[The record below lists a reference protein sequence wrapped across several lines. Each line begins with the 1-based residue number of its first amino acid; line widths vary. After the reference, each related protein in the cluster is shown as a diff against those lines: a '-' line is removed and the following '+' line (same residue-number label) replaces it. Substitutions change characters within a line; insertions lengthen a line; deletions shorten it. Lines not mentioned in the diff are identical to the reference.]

1 MSALEGVKDFS
12 ALEKRLAEQNHEQDS
27 QDNAE
32 DETAAVP
39 LAPGEQD
46 NPAAECSPKR
56 QGQLEPTV
64 LYTCTVEAVARTH
77 KDLVDA
83 TKRESW
89 KSEWLNKYSAGQLKT
104 AQDADKAIAL
114 MLMSLQGR
122 FDYFMPPLADRE
134 TAVEMPATGGIGAT
148 YDLHSLNSDLP
159 LLPRFSPPQ
168 VQAALSERLK
178 HELEAQSVIG
188 KNRWLVLAE
197 DPEPGTPAHEA
208 GLKAGDEIV
217 EIDGQS
223 LDGRTLRDAV
233 ALTGGSPGSPIQLT
247 LLTAASGKKRIVALT
262 RARIALHVAHV
273 AEFGDIGYIK
283 LDDLTPEHFAA
294 AQMQAA
300 IDSTCGRSAQDSAA
314 TCRKSKLIL
323 DLRNNPGGEVD
334 ETIKTAEQLLM
345 RGSLV
350 TISRRAGD
358 RVITETLTLTGD
370 GIIGSSA
377 DASNQSLFKR
387 EYALRLPASVQLV
400 VLINGRTASGGEM
413 LAKILQEN
421 RRATVVG
428 ARSIGKGEGQ
438 CTVHLPYGYD
448 LWPVCMTYLVN
459 EKPVNWVGVK
469 PDIEINQTE
478 DSKED
483 LQLLK
488 AIEVLRHGDL
498 IGSSEKSGFSSSLWQ
513 SFRKMFGASSGS
525 EDDTEIL
532 RQRQQDHHQ
541 AVEETKRFLQAQP

>member
-1 MSALEGVKDFS
+1 
-12 ALEKRLAEQNHEQDS
+12 
-27 QDNAE
+27 
-32 DETAAVP
+32 
-39 LAPGEQD
+39 
-46 NPAAECSPKR
+46 
-56 QGQLEPTV
+56 
-64 LYTCTVEAVARTH
+64 
-77 KDLVDA
+77 
-83 TKRESW
+83 
-89 KSEWLNKYSAGQLKT
+89 
-104 AQDADKAIAL
+104 
-114 MLMSLQGR
+114 
-122 FDYFMPPLADRE
+122 
-134 TAVEMPATGGIGAT
+134 
-148 YDLHSLNSDLP
+148 
-159 LLPRFSPPQ
+159 
-168 VQAALSERLK
+168 
-178 HELEAQSVIG
+178 
-188 KNRWLVLAE
+188 
-197 DPEPGTPAHEA
+197 
-208 GLKAGDEIV
+208 
-217 EIDGQS
+217 
-223 LDGRTLRDAV
+223 
-233 ALTGGSPGSPIQLT
+233 
-247 LLTAASGKKRIVALT
+247 
-262 RARIALHVAHV
+262 
-273 AEFGDIGYIK
+273 
-283 LDDLTPEHFAA
+283 
-294 AQMQAA
+294 
-300 IDSTCGRSAQDSAA
+300 
-314 TCRKSKLIL
+314 
-323 DLRNNPGGEVD
+323 
-334 ETIKTAEQLLM
+334 M